1 MPYSAKCQLV
11 LIPTMQDLTGCKKI
25 SRLRW
30 LLLGVNIFDSVR
42 FL

>member
-30 LLLGVNIFDSVR
+30 LGVNIFDSVR